1 MLHLT
6 RIEGKPTPFEMC
18 SHFQIGTL
26 RCIDISSESCH
37 KSLPIFY
44 DFSSKCIE
52 WILQYHV
59 LLAHANIQIT
69 IPHVCNFGM
78 KKVMNFWHFKF
89 NSLVAQC
96 KIIPHFFECEMTVC
110 TDRISNNGKNMTTFI
125 ECKKSPADMTW
136 NYYLHSKIFAANLE
150 CNRCTFILQCAFVL

>member
-26 RCIDISSESCH
+26 RCIDISSKSCH
-37 KSLPIFY
+37 KSSPIFY

-78 KKVMNFWHFKF
+78 KKVMNFTCTDKVSKAVQLSDIHDF
-89 NSLVAQC
+89 NLS
-96 KIIPHFFECEMTVC
+96 KKS
-110 TDRISNNGKNMTTFI
+110 DRISSGN
-125 ECKKSPADMTW
+125 KKQPNDNRMITI
-136 NYYLHSKIFAANLE
+136 LNLYE
-150 CNRCTFILQCAFVL
+150 L

>member
-18 SHFQIGTL
+18 SHFQKGTL
-26 RCIDISSESCH
+26 RCIDISSKSCH
-37 KSLPIFY
+37 KSSPIFY

-69 IPHVCNFGM
+69 IPHVCNFGI
-78 KKVMNFWHFKF
+78 KKLWIF
-89 NSLVAQC
+89 
-96 KIIPHFFECEMTVC
+96 
-110 TDRISNNGKNMTTFI
+110 DISNLTPSSLSAKLYHTSLSVKWLRLFAQIVYQTMVKI
-125 ECKKSPADMTW
+125 WQLSLSAKSLQPTW
-136 NYYLHSKIFAANLE
+136 SYYLHSKIFVANLD
-150 CNRCTFILQCAFVL
+150 CNGCTFILQCAFVL